1 MLLYRIAQ
9 TVLPDTYIIKEDVI
23 YICTRIQYLRTVMFI
38 KTVNFDNTITG
49 GIN

>member
-23 YICTRIQYLRTVMFI
+23 YIHAYTYSNVYQNSEL
-38 KTVNFDNTITG
+38 
-49 GIN
+49 